1 VSITGSIFP
10 DANTHIELV
19 TFGKDADAM
28 NLMFGL
34 MTGAGNRLT
43 RPLRAIGEVIR
54 HPVRFARRLWPF
66 GWAKRT
72 VVVGL
77 MQNVDNALRFR
88 AKRRALGGVRL
99 TTEQDPLKPIPTIT
113 AMAEAAMSEIP
124 SRVVASVASTV
135 TARPIPAVA

>member
-1 VSITGSIFP
+1 MLAVTMPTDRGTSDSVSITGSIFP

-54 HPVRFARRLWPF
+54 HPVSFARRLWPF
-66 GWAKRT
+66 EWAKRT
-72 VVVGL
+72 VLVRL
-77 MQNVDNALRFR
+77 MQNVDNAMRFR
-88 AKRRALGGVRL
+88 ARRRALCAPRL
-99 TTEQDPLKPIPTIT
+99 TTEQHPVQPPPT
-113 AMAEAAMSEIP
+113 
-124 SRVVASVASTV
+124 
-135 TARPIPAVA
+135 

>member
-1 VSITGSIFP
+1 MLAVTMPTDRGTWASVSITGSIFP

-54 HPVRFARRLWPF
+54 HPVRFARRLSPF
-66 GWAKRT
+66 GWAKPP
-72 VVVGL
+72 VLVGL
-77 MQNVDNALRFR
+77 MQNGDNPLPLPAQ
-88 AKRRALGGVRL
+88 RR
-99 TTEQDPLKPIPTIT
+99 
-113 AMAEAAMSEIP
+113 
-124 SRVVASVASTV
+124 
-135 TARPIPAVA
+135 